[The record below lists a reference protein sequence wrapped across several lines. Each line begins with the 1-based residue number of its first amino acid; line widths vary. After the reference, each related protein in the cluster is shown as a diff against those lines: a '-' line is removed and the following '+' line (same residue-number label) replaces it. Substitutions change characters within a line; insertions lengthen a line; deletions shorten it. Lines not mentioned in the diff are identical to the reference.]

1 MENQVREPDYK
12 VGDMVN
18 ILYNNTK
25 AVVLSLEEN
34 KLFDSVY
41 CVKVMCVGASKPTY
55 ILSDRVR
62 KL

>member
-1 MENQVREPDYK
+1 MEKQVVQLDYK
-12 VGDMVN
+12 VGDIVN

-25 AVVLSLEEN
+25 AVVLGFEEN

-41 CVKVMCVGASKPTY
+41 CVKVMCVGSLKPTY